1 MTASRTTGAR
11 YLDVHIIQNIPPSNI
26 NRDDEGKPKTA
37 RYGGKDRARVSSQ
50 SWKRATRLGFAD
62 DEQGTRSKQ
71 IAEAVAK
78 ALVTVHGYTDEAKAD
93 TDAKAALASAGIGG
107 GKKQD
112 KPTGELGYLL
122 LFGDD
127 LVEKLAEAVV
137 NGELTGADA
146 GKKVH
151 EIISTADVPLSL
163 ALFGRMV
170 ADDKSLSVDAACQV
184 AHAISTH
191 EVAPEEDYFTAV
203 DDLRTEDGGAGMIG
217 HIEFNSS
224 TLYRY
229 ASINLDLLRKNLSG
243 NTDNADADAAVAHG
257 AKEFIRS
264 FALSMPTGYANS
276 TAPQTLPTL
285 VLVSLR
291 EDRPVSLVGAFERP
305 VKADSEGGYVDAS
318 VKRLLDEQ
326 AGITD
331 MLGAATENLV
341 AYRGPQ
347 TESVTVAL
355 GTPMPMTELVESVG
369 SLLAARSDA

>member
-1 MTASRTTGAR
+1 MTASHNTGTR
-11 YLDVHIIQNIPPSNI
+11 YLDVHILQNIPPSNI

-50 SWKRATRLGFAD
+50 SWKRATRLSFAN

-78 ALVTVHGYTDEAKAD
+78 ALLAHHGYTDEEKAD
-93 TDAKAALASAGIGG
+93 AHAKAALAAAGIGG

-127 LVEKLAEAVV
+127 LVEKLAQAVV
-137 NGELTGADA
+137 NGELSGADA
-146 GKKVH
+146 GKKAH
-151 EIISTADVPLSL
+151 QIIATADVPLSL

-170 ADDKSLSVDAACQV
+170 ADDKRLSVDAACQV

-191 EVAPEEDYFTAV
+191 EVTPEEDYFTAV

-229 ASINLDLLRKNLSG
+229 ASINLDLLRANLSG
-243 NTDNADADAAVAHG
+243 NSDNVSADAAVAHG
-257 AKEFIRS
+257 ATEFVRG
-264 FALSMPTGYANS
+264 FALSMPTGFANS
-276 TAPQTLPTL
+276 TAPKTLPTL

-305 VKADSEGGYVDAS
+305 VKADDEGGYLDAS
-318 VKRLLDEQ
+318 VRRLLDEQ

-331 MLGAATENLV
+331 MLGPAVANLV
-341 AYRGPQ
+341 AYRGPHAEPV
-347 TESVTVAL
+347 TAAFGAPMSLSSLADSVQ
-355 GTPMPMTELVESVG
+355 
-369 SLLAARSDA
+369 SLLAS